1 VSPRI
6 VMKLLAAVIGAA
18 SIAVVL
24 LAVAVLTR
32 SVDGLDSSLAAL
44 NWIVP
49 IAAGFLVG
57 GVAWALL
64 ATGDRLPS
72 RVATYCTSCGSSV
85 LEGWRICPH
94 CGHFLGE
101 VVESVEHADA
111 AA

>member
-1 VSPRI
+1 MSPRM
-6 VMKLLAAVIGAA
+6 VLKLLAAVIGAV

-24 LAVAVLTR
+24 FAVAILSR
-32 SVDGLDSSLAAL
+32 SVDGRGSSLTAL

-49 IAAGFLVG
+49 IVAGFLVG

-72 RVATYCTSCGSSV
+72 RPRIRCTACGSSI
-85 LEGWRICPH
+85 LDGWRICPH
-94 CGHFLGE
+94 CGHFVGDAVDCAE
-101 VVESVEHADA
+101 RADA

>member
-1 VSPRI
+1 VSPRS
-6 VMKLLAAVIGAA
+6 VWKLLATVIGAT

-32 SVDGLDSSLAAL
+32 SVDGLGSWIAAL

-64 ATGDRLPS
+64 AAGDRLPS
-72 RVATYCTSCGSSV
+72 RVATHCDSCGSIV

-94 CGHFLGE
+94 CGHFIGE
-101 VVESVEHADA
+101 GVEAVERADA